1 MISCD
6 LPQVLLGKLVKHSD
20 QFYAIKA
27 LKKDVVLEDNDV
39 ESTFVEK
46 RILALGSNHPFLTHL
61 LCTFQTSVRGREGE
75 RREGG
80 RERGRKRGEISIFFL
95 KY

>member
-1 MISCD
+1 M
-6 LPQVLLGKLVKHSD
+6 KHSD

-61 LCTFQTSVRGREGE
+61 LCTFQTSVRGKEEGREE
-75 RREGG
+75 RGREGG
-80 RERGRKRGEISIFFL
+80 RERWREEERGDCHFFSEILISSFL
-95 KY
+95 PY

>member
-1 MISCD
+1 MISRD
-6 LPQVLLGKLVKHSD
+6 LPQVLLGKLAKHSE

-61 LCTFQTSVRGREGE
+61 LCTFQTSVRGREG

-80 RERGRKRGEISIFFL
+80 RERGREGRLPFLFF
-95 KY
+95 